1 MQMTQN
7 RERLV
12 MLFSLKFA
20 EFCSGYM
27 LYYQPVFLIQAD
39 FVSGFV
45 EGRELLRA
53 ALKKSE

>member
-1 MQMTQN
+1 MTQN
-7 RERLV
+7 RESLV

-20 EFCSGYM
+20 EFCSGCM

-53 ALKKSE
+53 AVKKSE